1 MKEEKERSATLIYD
15 DLLKHH
21 PDLVQKKRLTFK
33 KAYGFWYGSLFERT
47 MNIFKWN
54 NLDFPQ
60 KEIEV
65 LLTLRGFCGFTR
77 FKKSKVLGAVYG
89 SMSGVTNY
97 PDIFTNFMYATP
109 LESGLKKIG
118 ENIVVIDNNQIRM
131 PTNFVIDIYASL
143 LAHADLSLQAI
154 LINSR
159 ATGLTKARTQ
169 QQVEDINQWY
179 NALANGKTL
188 AILDAQDLNNLLN
201 DKGIEVFPMSYP
213 SNMSIDA
220 YYQIRENLLKSF
232 YSEIGINSMR
242 DKRERVV
249 EAELDTNLNR
259 ILFNVDDML
268 NCRQNACKEINK
280 MFGTNISVEFNQEI
294 VMQIDVQPENVTDTA
309 EPYNANVERKK

>member
-1 MKEEKERSATLIYD
+1 MTYD
-15 DLLKHH
+15 SFLQEH
-21 PDLVQKKRLTFK
+21 PDLVTKKKLTFK
-33 KAYGFWYGSLFERT
+33 KAYKFWHGLLSERI

-54 NLDFPQ
+54 NLPFPQ
-60 KEIEV
+60 KEIEL
-65 LLTLRGFCGFTR
+65 LLTFVGFTGFLK
-77 FKKSKVLGAVYG
+77 FKKAGELGVAYG
-89 SMSGVTNY
+89 SMTGVTNY
-97 PDIFTNFMYATP
+97 PDIYTKFVFATP
-109 LESGLKKIG
+109 KESGVRVIDKD
-118 ENIVVIDNNQIRM
+118 VVIIDNNQIRM
-131 PTNFVIDIYASL
+131 PTGIVVDTYATL

-159 ATGLTKARTQ
+159 ATGLVKAKTQ
-169 QQVEDINQWY
+169 QQVDSIAKWY

-188 AILDAQDLNNLLN
+188 AILDERDLNSLVG
-201 DKGIEVFPMSYP
+201 DKGIEMFPMTYP

-268 NCRQNACKEINK
+268 NSRQEACEQINK
-280 MFGTNISVEFNQEI
+280 MWGSNISVEFNQEI
-294 VMQIDVQPENVTDTA
+294 VMQIDVQPDNITDAATT
-309 EPYNANVERKK
+309 YNAKVGESN